1 MIYAV
6 LKKTFSIKISLEN
19 IKKYARNYRL
29 VSFFN
34 AVATEEPRGGTCPH
48 EFFRNEILKLTI

>member
-34 AVATEEPRGGTCPH
+34 AVATEEPRGALAPTNFS
-48 EFFRNEILKLTI
+48 EMKF